1 MKFTKKTLQLLA
13 CAVLALFITACS
25 QAPTAEAPKPADPK
39 PGTPEA
45 AAVGERYMRTM
56 SDTLAKSKSFAFET
70 SERFEISPTGGPK
83 KVLQFTRKVTV
94 RRPNGLFFEIHG
106 QGDSA
111 IDTTAHYDGRT
122 LTLIEKQDGK
132 WAQTT
137 VPGTLDEMLD
147 DVALRFGLPVP
158 IGDVVYSSPYDAFIG
173 STTKGGL
180 VGRETIEG
188 VECVKLDY
196 ADEFVQVTLWLPAS
210 GQALPRRL
218 ALGYKKSPTP
228 LTVELTFT
236 NWNLEAPVTDA
247 VFAVQ
252 SPAGHVP
259 IEFSDFAAGLRSH
272 LVPSPQQ
279 ASLQTDSGTKPSSKP
294 AAR

>member
-1 MKFTKKTLQLLA
+1 MKFTEKTLQLFG
-13 CAVLALFITACS
+13 CVVVALFITACA
-25 QAPTAEAPKPADPK
+25 QAPKPVDPK

-45 AAVGERYMRTM
+45 AAEGERFMRSM
-56 SDTLAKSKSFAFET
+56 SDTLAKSKSFTFET
-70 SERFEISPTGGPK
+70 SERFDVSPTGGEK
-83 KVLQFTRKVTV
+83 KVLHFNRKVTV

-106 QGDSA
+106 QGDST
-111 IDTTAHYDGRT
+111 IDTTAHYDGRI
-122 LTLIEKQDGK
+122 LTLIENQDGK

-137 VPGTLDEMLD
+137 VPATLDEMLD
-147 DVALRFGLPVP
+147 DVARRFGLPVP

-173 STTKGGL
+173 SSTKGGL

-196 ADEFVQVTLWLPAS
+196 ADDFVQVTLWLPAT

-236 NWNLEAPVTDA
+236 NWNLDAPVTDA
-247 VFAVQ
+247 TFAVQ
-252 SPAGHVP
+252 PPAAHAP
-259 IEFSDFAAGLRSH
+259 IEFSDFAAGLLSR
-272 LVPSPQQ
+272 LVPLPEPAASP
-279 ASLQTDSGTKPSSKP
+279 TDTATKPSGKP